1 MQDEGIKEKV
11 REAARN
17 NFRGGANCAE
27 SVLLALL
34 ESGLIEMP
42 LETVAVA
49 TAFGG
54 GIGLTGGVC
63 GALAGAVMGVSA
75 AHGRKKPLAGTQ
87 QEIIDRLYGNPGLYR
102 FFNQIP
108 YKFQEKF
115 GALTCAEL
123 NKDYSEWFNKDRF
136 RNCMN
141 ITIETAA
148 MAVDFILQGKNE
160 GYTQPFGKNLA
171 GKE

>member
-1 MQDEGIKEKV
+1 MRERV
-11 REAARN
+11 RELAIK

-27 SVLLALL
+27 SVYLALV
-34 ESGLIEMP
+34 ESGLVDLP
-42 LETVAVA
+42 AETTAMA

-54 GIGLTGGVC
+54 GIGLYGGVC

-75 AHGRKKPLAGTQ
+75 VHGRQKPLEGTRE
-87 QEIIDRLYGNPGLYR
+87 EIIDGLYGNPGRYR

-108 YKFQEKF
+108 HRFKEKF
-115 GALTCAEL
+115 GALTCEEL

-141 ITIETAA
+141 ITVETAV
-148 MAVDFILQGKNE
+148 MAADFIFQGKKE
-160 GYTQPFGKNLA
+160 GYSQPFGKNLA
-171 GKE
+171 GKV

>member
-1 MQDEGIKEKV
+1 MSELKEKA

-27 SVLLALL
+27 SVLLALI
-34 ESGLIEMP
+34 ESGAVDLP
-42 LETVAVA
+42 PETVAMA

-63 GALAGAVMGVSA
+63 GALVGAVLGVSA
-75 AHGRKKPLAGTQ
+75 VHGRKKPLEGTQ
-87 QEIIDRLYGNPGLYR
+87 QEIIDQLYGNPGRYR

-108 YKFQEKF
+108 HLFEEKF
-115 GALTCAEL
+115 GACTCAEL

-141 ITIETAA
+141 ITIEAA
-148 MAVDFILQGKNE
+148 GMAVDFIEQGQQE

-171 GKE
+171 KKE